1 MFTYLFGA
9 MHDVAGMVEMLG
21 GRERFLAR
29 LDENFDGGH
38 HRHDNEPGHHY
49 PYLYDFVGAP
59 AKTQARVRA
68 IMADH
73 YRSGPDGLPGD
84 EDCGQMSA
92 WFVWSALGLYPVAPA
107 SGEYALGSPIF
118 PQVTLRLRP
127 PLGNGTLVIR
137 ALGASPENVYVQA
150 VERNGTPLVEPFV
163 RHADLVTGETVL
175 TFRMGPK
182 PPTPEGAP
190 NRGRR

>member
-1 MFTYLFGA
+1 
-9 MHDVAGMVEMLG
+9 
-21 GRERFLAR
+21 
-29 LDENFDGGH
+29 
-38 HRHDNEPGHHY
+38 
-49 PYLYDFVGAP
+49 
-59 AKTQARVRA
+59 
-68 IMADH
+68 
-73 YRSGPDGLPGD
+73 
-84 EDCGQMSA
+84 
-92 WFVWSALGLYPVAPA
+92 VAPA

-190 NRGRR
+190 NRARR